1 VDSAILIWHLRG
13 DARARALLKSLR
25 IDSAWMLCVGA
36 LQRAEVLFFARQEE
50 VASTRML
57 LSLFETVPVDAAI
70 VDLASELFRS
80 WHASHGIDVADAL
93 LAATA
98 MITGGKI
105 YTLNIKHF
113 PMPDLLVQR
122 AW

>member
-1 VDSAILIWHLRG
+1 VDSDILIWHLRG
-13 DARARALLKSLR
+13 DERARVLLKSLR
-25 IDSAWMLCVGA
+25 TDPAWMLCVGA
-36 LQRAEVLFFARQEE
+36 LQRAEVLFFAKEGE
-50 VASTRML
+50 VHSTRTF
-57 LSLFETVPVDAAI
+57 LSLFETVAVDAAV

-80 WHASHGIDVADAL
+80 WHPSHGIDVADAL

-105 YTLNIKHF
+105 YTLNSKHF

>member
-1 VDSAILIWHLRG
+1 VDSDILIWHLRG
-13 DARARALLKSLR
+13 DERARALLKSLR
-25 IDSAWMLCVGA
+25 TDPAWMLCVGA
-36 LQRAEVLFFARQEE
+36 LQRAEVLFFAKEGE
-50 VASTRML
+50 VHSTRTF
-57 LSLFETVPVDAAI
+57 LSLFETVAVDAAV
-70 VDLASELFRS
+70 VDLAGELFRS
-80 WHASHGIDVADAL
+80 WHPSHGIDVADAL

-105 YTLNIKHF
+105 YTLNSKHF